1 MKKILV
7 MILVL
12 ALGLALAGCGGGQ
25 SETMSKIKKEGKIIW
40 GTNAE
45 FAPFEM
51 RRGDEV
57 IGVDAEIAKKIAEK
71 LGVELV
77 VEDMD
82 FGGLI
87 SALNSKQIDFIGAGF
102 TINPEREEQ
111 VLFTKTYFKA
121 VQVIIVKEDNT
132 DINGPDDLAD
142 KKVGVQENTT
152 GDFIASDELVSE
164 EEGGQVIRFM
174 SPMEAVLDL
183 KNSRIDAIVIDNL
196 PAQYLVAQN
205 PGLKILEE
213 KAGEDEEYAM
223 AVRKGDDDLK
233 KVIDEVLEEL
243 IASGQI
249 DEWVEEYSLLD

>member
-1 MKKILV
+1 MKKILI

-12 ALGLALAGCGGGQ
+12 TLGLAVMGCSGK
-25 SETMSKIKKEGKIIW
+25 SETMKRIQEEGKIIW

-51 RRGDEV
+51 RSGDEV
-57 IGVDAEIAKKIAEK
+57 IGVDAEIAAKVAEK

-87 SALNSKQIDFIGAGF
+87 SALNAKQIDFIGAGF
-102 TINPEREEQ
+102 TVDAEREEQ
-111 VLFTKTYFKA
+111 VLFTKKYFKA
-121 VQVIIVKEDNT
+121 VQVIIVTEDNT
-132 DINGPDDLAD
+132 EIKGPNDLAN
-142 KKVGVQENTT
+142 KKVGVQESTT
-152 GDFIASDELVSE
+152 GDFIATDDLVTSNGE
-164 EEGGQVIRFM
+164 VIRFR

-183 KNSRIDAIVIDNL
+183 KNGRIDAIVVDDL
-196 PAQYLVAQN
+196 PAQMLVAQN
-205 PGLKILEE
+205 PGLKILET

-223 AVRKGDDDLK
+223 AVRKGDEDLK

-243 IASGQI
+243 ITSGQI
-249 DEWVEEYSLLD
+249 DEWVEEYSFLD

>member
-7 MILVL
+7 MILAL
-12 ALGLALAGCGGGQ
+12 ALGLTIAGCGGK
-25 SETMSKIKKEGKIIW
+25 SETMSKIQKEGKIVW

-51 RRGDEV
+51 RSGDKV
-57 IGVDAEIAKKIAEK
+57 IGVDAEIAKKVAEK

-87 SALNSKQIDFIGAGF
+87 SALNAKQIDFIGAGF
-102 TINPEREEQ
+102 TVNAEREEQ
-111 VLFTKTYFKA
+111 VLFTKKYFKA

-164 EEGGQVIRFM
+164 SGEVIRFM

>member
-1 MKKILV
+1 
-7 MILVL
+7 
-12 ALGLALAGCGGGQ
+12 
-25 SETMSKIKKEGKIIW
+25 S
-40 GTNAE
+40 
-45 FAPFEM
+45 
-51 RRGDEV
+51 GDKV
-57 IGVDAEIAKKIAEK
+57 IGVDAEIAKKVAEK

-87 SALNSKQIDFIGAGF
+87 SALNAKQIDFIGAGF
-102 TINPEREEQ
+102 TVNAEREEQ
-111 VLFTKTYFKA
+111 VLFTKKYFKA

-164 EEGGQVIRFM
+164 SGEVIRFM